1 MTLPSLIENSPLL
14 NLGGIIDRREDRQVA
29 DFTEFITE
37 TRARRGERLMRPVLR
52 DDDPIVREIRRAVLA
67 RRLIAHGVR
76 TEWISRLTGLTRNRL
91 ATVRRRLMVVDDM
104 RPRGPARGALEIFRS
119 SGTGR
124 TEAAALISLGIT
136 GALFPASPET
146 SVTAHDPLE
155 QGERLCETVEAYQA
169 IFPRSRVELE
179 DFLLLY
185 RAVAVN
191 HSLLRE
197 TCRRCRCLI
206 LVEPFVGPRECWHCA
221 PEP

>member
-1 MTLPSLIENSPLL
+1 MGNSPHL
-14 NLGGIIDRREDRQVA
+14 NLGEIIDRGEGHKVA
-29 DFTEFITE
+29 DFTEFIAE
-37 TRARRGERLMRPVLR
+37 TRARRGERVMRPELR

-76 TEWISRLTGLTRNRL
+76 TEWISRLTGLTRSRL
-91 ATVRRRLMVVDDM
+91 ATVRRRLMVLDDM

-119 SGTGR
+119 SGAGR

-136 GALFPASPET
+136 GELFPASPDI
-146 SVTAHDPLE
+146 SVTAHDLLE
-155 QGERLCETVEAYQA
+155 HSERLCETFEAYQA
-169 IFPRSRVELE
+169 IFPRSRAELE

-191 HSLLRE
+191 RSLLRE
-197 TCRRCRCLI
+197 TCRRCRCVILI
-206 LVEPFVGPRECWHCA
+206 EPFVGPRECWHCS